1 MIYIILSI
9 CQGRVLINTSQGE
22 YIATYSLK
30 ELYEKFN
37 KYNFE
42 SPHKSFIINML
53 HIKRIKGFDILMEN
67 GGTIPLAQKRA
78 VGFKAKFNDFLQ
90 STFDKI

>member
-1 MIYIILSI
+1 MWKKLREKQRNRQECTTAAAVVRIL
-9 CQGRVLINTSQGE
+9 GG
-22 YIATYSLK
+22 
-30 ELYEKFN
+30 KFL
-37 KYNFE
+37 E
-42 SPHKSFIINML
+42 VHIINML